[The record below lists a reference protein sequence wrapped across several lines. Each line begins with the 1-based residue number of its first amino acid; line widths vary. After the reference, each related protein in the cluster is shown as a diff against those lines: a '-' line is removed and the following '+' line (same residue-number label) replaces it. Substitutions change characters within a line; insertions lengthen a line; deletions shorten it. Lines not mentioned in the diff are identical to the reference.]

1 MIVNRHPQETV
12 SPLLSIYLRNSTPA
26 TTLGPLVQPA
36 SSRDGISKAAQPSPH
51 ERVVTID
58 MKDKHSSQILEQLL
72 AETRAVAVEPT
83 AEDTAELQALER
95 GKKRSEK
102 DRARMQT
109 MKDAKQREE
118 EMLKRA
124 RAAGGIV
131 EDAA

>member
-1 MIVNRHPQETV
+1 M
-12 SPLLSIYLRNSTPA
+12 SIYLRNSTTA

-36 SSRDGISKAAQPSPH
+36 SSRDGISKAAQPSPQ

-58 MKDKHSSQILEQLL
+58 MKDKHSSQILEHLL

-83 AEDTAELQALER
+83 AEDVAELQALER

-102 DRARMQT
+102 DRARIQS